1 MRSHLP
7 PFGFM
12 PLHLCICYGPPPLLL
27 ASLSLGLGGPGGRVT
42 RPIRPRPEPRAP
54 AVRWSRLC
62 GTVTLPPSFAGS
74 SAGIGE
80 PILSGPHLALM
91 VPPEAVVHLEPRRP
105 HLLSGAFSDNLL
117 DHLSPLP
124 LGAVCLLR
132 WHLES
137 GPHEHAEDV
146 ALIRPVVYVYEDGC
160 L

>member
-1 MRSHLP
+1 MDLP
-7 PFGFM
+7 P
-12 PLHLCICYGPPPLLL
+12 PPSF
-27 ASLSLGLGGPGGRVT
+27 AIAGLGGPGGRGT
-42 RPIRPRPEPRAP
+42 RPHSGPDRSPSP

-62 GTVTLPPSFAGS
+62 GTVPLPPSFAGS

-91 VPPEAVVHLEPRRP
+91 VPPEAVVHLEPRAP
-105 HLLSGAFSDNLL
+105 HLLSGTFSDNLL

-146 ALIRPVVYVYEDGC
+146 PLIRPVVYVYEDGC